1 MIVRQFK
8 VNAHRAPEKILTLL
22 QRVRQNHFARCMRI
36 PRPRLALSWAKPDC
50 RADGQPVVRDPL
62 DKPSVF
68 KCRRRLVAPSE
79 SARAHGHPPQAA
91 GRPSWTQPPVAFTA
105 RRSRWN
111 YPSACA
117 FGSSALAG
125 VQKRCVQILKQPGQ
139 TGASVAMSS
148 PAPPGRACCAGPVA
162 FILSPLACALTRFWE
177 IGACL
182 FAG

>member
-1 MIVRQFK
+1 MLVVLGNSVEYDCPPIQSQRTP
-8 VNAHRAPEKILTLL
+8 RAGKILTLL
-22 QRVRQNHFARCMRI
+22 QRVRQNHFARRMRI

-91 GRPSWTQPPVAFTA
+91 GRPSWTQPPVAFTV
-105 RRSRWN
+105 RRLRWN
-111 YPSACA
+111 YPSARA

-125 VQKRCVQILKQPGQ
+125 VQKPMRPNSQA
-139 TGASVAMSS
+139 TGANRGQRCDVFA
-148 PAPPGRACCAGPVA
+148 RADVSRV
-162 FILSPLACALTRFWE
+162 L
-177 IGACL
+177 
-182 FAG
+182 